1 MKRWYIVTTYSGYE
15 NSVKQD
21 LERRKESMNMA
32 DLIYQVLIPEET
44 VEVVDK
50 KGKKKE
56 KVNKLFPG
64 YVFVEMEVEKKIDPS
79 GKEVFDMDEDLWF
92 MVRNTPKVTGF
103 LGSSGGGT
111 KPVPVPKDEMDGIL
125 NKLGLIVKPKLEF
138 NVGDK
143 IVITSGAF
151 KDREYEIVSVNPE
164 KEKVTVLTEMFG
176 FATETD
182 FLFSEIKKIA

>member
-15 NSVKQD
+15 NSVKTD
-21 LERRKESMNMA
+21 LERRRISMNMENM
-32 DLIYQVLIPEET
+32 IYQVLIPEET

-64 YVFVEMEVEKKIDPS
+64 YVFVEMEID
-79 GKEVFDMDEDLWF
+79 EVKGMDDDVWF

-111 KPVPVPKDEMDGIL
+111 KPVPVANDEMNQIL
-125 NKLGLIVKPKLEF
+125 SKLGLVVKPKLDLAI
-138 NVGDK
+138 GDK
-143 IVITSGAF
+143 IEVISGAF
-151 KDREYEIVSVNPE
+151 AGKITEITDINE
-164 KEKVTVLTEMFG
+164 DKGIVTVLFELFGSYTPTELNV
-176 FATETD
+176 D
-182 FLFSEIKKIA
+182 QIKKI

>member
-15 NSVKQD
+15 NSVKTD
-21 LERRKESMNMA
+21 LERRRISMNMENM
-32 DLIYQVLIPEET
+32 IYQVLIPEET

-64 YVFVEMEVEKKIDPS
+64 YVFVEMEID
-79 GKEVFDMDEDLWF
+79 EVKGMDDDVWF

-111 KPVPVPKDEMDGIL
+111 KPVPVANDEMNQIL
-125 NKLGLIVKPKLEF
+125 SKLGLVVKPKLDF
-138 NVGDK
+138 AIGDK
-143 IVITSGAF
+143 IEVTSGAF
-151 KDREYEIVSVNPE
+151 AGKVTEITDINE
-164 KEKVTVLTEMFG
+164 DKGIVTVLFELFGSYTPTELNV
-176 FATETD
+176 D
-182 FLFSEIKKIA
+182 QIKKI

>member
-15 NSVKQD
+15 NSVKTD
-21 LERRKESMNMA
+21 LERRRISMNMENM
-32 DLIYQVLIPEET
+32 IYQVLIPEET

-64 YVFVEMEVEKKIDPS
+64 YVFVEMEID
-79 GKEVFDMDEDLWF
+79 EVKGMDDDVWF

-111 KPVPVPKDEMDGIL
+111 KPVPVANDEMNQIL
-125 NKLGLIVKPKLEF
+125 SKLGLVVKPKLDF
-138 NVGDK
+138 TIGDK
-143 IVITSGAF
+143 IEVTSGAF
-151 KDREYEIVSVNPE
+151 AGKITEITDINE
-164 KEKVTVLTEMFG
+164 DKGIVTVLFELFGSYTPTELNV
-176 FATETD
+176 D
-182 FLFSEIKKIA
+182 QIKKI

>member
-15 NSVKQD
+15 NSVKTD
-21 LERRKESMNMA
+21 LERRRISMNMENM
-32 DLIYQVLIPEET
+32 IYQVLIPEET

-64 YVFVEMEVEKKIDPS
+64 YVFVEMEID
-79 GKEVFDMDEDLWF
+79 EVKGMDDDVWF

-111 KPVPVPKDEMDGIL
+111 KPVPVANDEMNQIL
-125 NKLGLIVKPKLEF
+125 SKLGLVVKPKLDF
-138 NVGDK
+138 AVGDRIEVVSGSFAGK
-143 IVITSGAF
+143 ISEIT
-151 KDREYEIVSVNPE
+151 DINEE
-164 KEKVTVLTEMFG
+164 KGIVTVLLEMFG
-176 FATETD
+176 SYIPTELAID
-182 FLFSEIKKIA
+182 QVKKL